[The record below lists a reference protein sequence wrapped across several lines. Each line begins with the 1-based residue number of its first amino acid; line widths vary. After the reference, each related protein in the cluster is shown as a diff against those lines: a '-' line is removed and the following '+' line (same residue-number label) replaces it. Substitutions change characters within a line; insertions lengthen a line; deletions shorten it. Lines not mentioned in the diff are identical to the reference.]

1 MTFSID
7 RILDVLAIIFGG
19 GGVIS
24 AILSIRRT
32 KAQNTLDLSTA
43 WEQFAA
49 PLMKR
54 LTELEKRV
62 VDQEN
67 EIEDL
72 RGWAERLVRQ
82 VLDLGGT
89 PAVFVKRRGNA
100 PPTRETE

>member
-1 MTFSID
+1 MTVSID
-7 RILDVLAIIFGG
+7 RILDIIAITFGA
-19 GGVIS
+19 GGVLTFFIS
-24 AILSIRRT
+24 LRRS

-62 VDQEN
+62 IDQEV

-82 VLDLGGT
+82 VIELGGT
-89 PAVFVKRRGNA
+89 PAVFVKRRSGS
-100 PPTRETE
+100 PPTREIE